1 MTAEMTDSERGPRRA
16 RRAAAS
22 LLALTLLTA
31 GAAACAQEA
40 DNSSVQIEPVDNEG
54 SGGDSTSGSPA
65 DFEATSEFLKESATR
80 SESTS
85 SRMEMRFAIGETVPE
100 DAPPMMQ
107 GEIDGDQ
114 FHFTMDL
121 APVMEGVMAQVG
133 EGGGDASDV
142 FGAMDLTMEMIG
154 TGDTMYLRAPMF
166 AELGDLVGGSA
177 PGFEDLAAIGDG
189 WGSVDLQQLGEVL
202 PGDVAS
208 SLVGGAAADPSAIID
223 LITNTEGVEDLGTS
237 TIRDAPV
244 HGLRAEVTL
253 GDMMVASGQD
263 PDALAAASGIGATG
277 EEIAQ
282 QLYDTT
288 VPVEVWIGDDGYL
301 ARMTYGFSM
310 AEVFDAMG
318 MGDELDSVGM
328 GDLQYA
334 YSMDMFDY
342 GETFTFEAPPE
353 AVDITDAFAQ
363 IYQA

>member
-1 MTAEMTDSERGPRRA
+1 MTAEMTDIERGPGRA

-31 GAAACAQEA
+31 GAAACAQKA
-40 DNSSVQIEPVDNEG
+40 DNSSVQIEPVDDD
-54 SGGDSTSGSPA
+54 SQGGDSTSGSPA
-65 DFEATSEFLKESATR
+65 KFEATTDFLKESATR

-85 SRMEMRFAIGETVPE
+85 SRVEMRFAVGETVPE

-107 GEIDGDQ
+107 GEVDGDQ
-114 FHFTMDL
+114 FHFTIDL
-121 APVMEGVMAQVG
+121 APLMEGVVSQVP
-133 EGGGDASDV
+133 GGGPDV
-142 FGAMDLTMEMIG
+142 ADIFGDVELTMEMIG
-154 TGDTMYLRAPMF
+154 TGDTLYLTAPMF
-166 AELGDLVGGSA
+166 AELGSVLGGTA

-189 WGSVDLQQLGEVL
+189 WGSIDLQQLGDVV
-202 PGDVAS
+202 PGDVAG
-208 SLVGGAAADPSAIID
+208 SLVGGAAADPSAIIG
-223 LITNTEGVEDLGTS
+223 LITNTEGVEDLGES
-237 TIRDAPV
+237 TIRDTAV

-253 GDMMVASGQD
+253 GDMMAASGQD
-263 PDALAAASGIGATG
+263 PDALAAASAIGESG
-277 EEIAQ
+277 EELVQ
-282 QLYDTT
+282 QLYNTT
-288 VPVEVWIGDDGYL
+288 VPVEVWIDDDGYL

-328 GDLQYA
+328 GDLQFA

-342 GETFTFEAPPE
+342 GETFTFEAPPD

>member
-54 SGGDSTSGSPA
+54 QGGDSTSGSPA
-65 DFEATSEFLKESATR
+65 DFEATTDFLKASATR

-85 SRMEMRFAIGETVPE
+85 SRVEMRFAIGETVPE

-133 EGGGDASDV
+133 GGGGDAGDV
-142 FGAMDLTMEMIG
+142 FGNMDLTMEMIG

-166 AELGDLVGGSA
+166 AELGSLGSTA

-189 WGSVDLQQLGEVL
+189 WGSIDLQQLGDVL

-208 SLVGGAAADPSAIID
+208 SLAGGAAADPSAIID

-237 TIRDAPV
+237 TIRDTQV
-244 HGLRAEVTL
+244 HGLRAAVTL
-253 GDMMVASGQD
+253 GDMMETSGQD
-263 PDALAAASGIGATG
+263 PDALAAATGGGAG
-277 EEIAQ
+277 EELVQ
-282 QLYDTT
+282 QLYNTT

-301 ARMTYGFSM
+301 ARMSYGFSM
-310 AEVFDAMG
+310 SEVFDAMG
-318 MGDELDSVGM
+318 MGGEAESMGM

-342 GETFTFEAPPE
+342 GETFTFEAPPD
-353 AVDITDAFAQ
+353 AVDITDSFLQ
-363 IYQA
+363 IYQP